1 MRTPVYK
8 YVINKDLNSQ
18 REVEATGF
26 ATVGDYIDFYGIGDG
41 GGNIVT
47 LRVRAARV
55 DTVERITG

>member
-1 MRTPVYK
+1 M
-8 YVINKDLNSQ
+8 INKDLNSQ